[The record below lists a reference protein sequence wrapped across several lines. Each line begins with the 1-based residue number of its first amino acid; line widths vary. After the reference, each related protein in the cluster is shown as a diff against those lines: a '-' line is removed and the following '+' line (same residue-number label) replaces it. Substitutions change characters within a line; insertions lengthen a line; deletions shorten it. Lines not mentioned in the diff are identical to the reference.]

1 MNHDKF
7 VFLSR
12 NIAAVFHPLSGLKK
26 WYVKT
31 KGLVCTA
38 KRTSAIEQQLGWA
51 QEYGKRMRKFNLMIV
66 SMAFVALTWL
76 SIVLWHIL
84 K

>member
-1 MNHDKF
+1 
-7 VFLSR
+7 
-12 NIAAVFHPLSGLKK
+12 
-26 WYVKT
+26 VKT
-31 KGLVCTA
+31 EGLVCTA
-38 KRTSAIEQQLGWA
+38 KRTSTIEQQLSWA
-51 QEYGKRMRKFNLMIV
+51 QEYGRRMRKFNVMIV

>member
-1 MNHDKF
+1 
-7 VFLSR
+7 
-12 NIAAVFHPLSGLKK
+12 
-26 WYVKT
+26 VKT

-38 KRTSAIEQQLGWA
+38 KRTPAIQQQLSWA
-51 QEYGKRMRKFNLMIV
+51 RGYEKRMRKFNLMIV
-66 SMAFVALTWL
+66 SMAFVALNWL

>member
-1 MNHDKF
+1 
-7 VFLSR
+7 
-12 NIAAVFHPLSGLKK
+12 
-26 WYVKT
+26 VKT

-76 SIVLWHIL
+76 AIVLWRIL

>member
-1 MNHDKF
+1 
-7 VFLSR
+7 
-12 NIAAVFHPLSGLKK
+12 VFHSRSALKK

-51 QEYGKRMRKFNLMIV
+51 QEYEKRMRKFNLMIV
-66 SMAFVALTWL
+66 SMACVALTWL
-76 SIVLWHIL
+76 SIVLWHVL